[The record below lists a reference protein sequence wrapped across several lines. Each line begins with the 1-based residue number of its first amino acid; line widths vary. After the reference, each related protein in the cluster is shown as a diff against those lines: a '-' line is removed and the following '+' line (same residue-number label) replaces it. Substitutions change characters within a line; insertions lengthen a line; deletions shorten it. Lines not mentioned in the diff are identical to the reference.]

1 MSQKIK
7 TTKEDF
13 LKALEKCNT
22 RDELVEYMG
31 LSYSTINR
39 RLKEYGISTFKRK
52 FDENKFKELYEK
64 GLTDSEIARQ
74 LNVSN
79 SAITD
84 YRNKK
89 KLQSNFSYNRDIL
102 RKQILDASKS
112 GKNLEQIS
120 ILLNIDIRVVDY
132 FLNFNEIT
140 DFSNYSL
147 SNEEYQV
154 LIGCLLGDGNIS
166 LSRNNKQAQFRFAHS
181 EKQKEYCIWKT
192 EKLKNIMYYEYV
204 FNKKEQ
210 FDKRTQHIYTS
221 YYSLSKEIPQVKS
234 IFDRWYVYQ
243 NTNKRVKWIKRICKE
258 DLMKLDAL
266 GLAVWF
272 QDDGYHEDSGYLIA
286 TMCFSDNDIQ
296 IIKEYFK
303 EKWDIELK
311 IRKNNEIYI
320 SKDYRDKFKKI
331 IEPYIHSDC
340 KYKLLNK

>member
-166 LSRNNKQAQFRFAHS
+166 LSRSNKQAQFRFAHS
-181 EKQKEYCIWKT
+181 EKQKEYCI
-192 EKLKNIMYYEYV
+192 
-204 FNKKEQ
+204 
-210 FDKRTQHIYTS
+210 
-221 YYSLSKEIPQVKS
+221 
-234 IFDRWYVYQ
+234 
-243 NTNKRVKWIKRICKE
+243 
-258 DLMKLDAL
+258 
-266 GLAVWF
+266 
-272 QDDGYHEDSGYLIA
+272 
-286 TMCFSDNDIQ
+286 
-296 IIKEYFK
+296 
-303 EKWDIELK
+303 
-311 IRKNNEIYI
+311 
-320 SKDYRDKFKKI
+320 
-331 IEPYIHSDC
+331 
-340 KYKLLNK
+340 